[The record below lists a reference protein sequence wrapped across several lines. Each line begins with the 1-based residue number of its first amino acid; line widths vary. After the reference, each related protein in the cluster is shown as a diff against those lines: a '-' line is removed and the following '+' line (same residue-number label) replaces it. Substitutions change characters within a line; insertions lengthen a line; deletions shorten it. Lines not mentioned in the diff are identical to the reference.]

1 VESERP
7 CFDVKGLYNLL
18 VDKPKTCDV
27 LLNDKRGLMFLTGS
41 NMAGKST
48 LIKAV
53 GLSIYLS
60 HLGMGVPATSMKL
73 STFDGLSTNIQI
85 ADDVTKGQSYFFKEV
100 LRVKETIDKVKS
112 GKKWMILVDELFKGT
127 NIIDAMQCSIDVID
141 GFSKV
146 KNALFVIST
155 HLYEI
160 AGNLQ
165 HTENVTFKHM
175 ETVIDGDKFRFTYQL
190 MDGVSNERIGHRIM
204 KQEGV
209 VKMLHEL

>member
-1 VESERP
+1 
-7 CFDVKGLYNLL
+7 
-18 VDKPKTCDV
+18 
-27 LLNDKRGLMFLTGS
+27 
-41 NMAGKST
+41 
-48 LIKAV
+48 
-53 GLSIYLS
+53 
-60 HLGMGVPATSMKL
+60 
-73 STFDGLSTNIQI
+73 
-85 ADDVTKGQSYFFKEV
+85 
-100 LRVKETIDKVKS
+100 
-112 GKKWMILVDELFKGT
+112 MILVDELFKGT